1 MPRSLLPLLTQF
13 ALPHV
18 CLVCGRYTRAKLDCC
33 PECEATLPTLEA
45 RCLRCGLGVERS
57 MPMCNACLLAMPSFD
72 QSWPGFERVAM
83 TERWLHQFRREAN
96 LTVGRFLSDIYAR
109 RLAAM
114 GATRPDL
121 MIPMPMHV
129 IDYCL
134 QGFDH
139 NRWLSKALSKRMDHL
154 PIYPVLKLTRY
165 IKKQHRLPTELRWAN
180 VRGAYAIR
188 AMPPSTRYVVLVD
201 DVMSS
206 GHSVNE
212 AARVLKKA
220 GIERVDVWALL
231 RA

>member
-1 MPRSLLPLLTQF
+1 
-13 ALPHV
+13 
-18 CLVCGRYTRAKLDCC
+18 
-33 PECEATLPTLEA
+33 
-45 RCLRCGLGVERS
+45 
-57 MPMCNACLLAMPSFD
+57 MCNACLLAMPSFD
-72 QSWPGFERVAM
+72 QSWPGFQQVAM
-83 TERWLHQFRREAN
+83 MERWLYQFRREAN
-96 LTVGRFLSDIYAR
+96 FTVGRFLSDIFAR

-121 MIPMPMHV
+121 MIPMPLQV

-139 NRWLSKALSKRMDHL
+139 NRWVCKALVKRMNRL
-154 PIYPVLKLTRY
+154 PMYPALKLTRY
-165 IKKQHRLPTELRWAN
+165 IKKQHLLPSELRWAN

-188 AMPPSTRYVVLVD
+188 SIPPSTRYVVLVD

-220 GIERVDVWALL
+220 GIERVDVWALM